1 MLTTMLETQKA
12 HQEDNQH
19 KVLQKQITEIKQDLK
34 LEIADIKNTMK
45 NELSQ
50 IR

>member
-1 MLTTMLETQKA
+1 MLTTMLQTQKA
-12 HQEDNQH
+12 HQDNQH